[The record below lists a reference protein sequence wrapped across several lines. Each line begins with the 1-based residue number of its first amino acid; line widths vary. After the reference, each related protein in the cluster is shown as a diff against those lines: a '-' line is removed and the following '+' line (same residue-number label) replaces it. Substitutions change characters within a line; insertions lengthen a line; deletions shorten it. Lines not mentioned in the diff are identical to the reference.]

1 MLCIQIS
8 EFRIIHRIIPCNKWL
23 FNISIKTTSKCN
35 FCDKED
41 DLLHYFLYCPV
52 TKQFWKCFF
61 NWWHRQTEICIHET
75 LEEHMLFGYPGNSD
89 VEMVLNYCIL
99 YGKWFIFCQKIHER
113 NTIEI
118 YDYLIQLKQ
127 R

>member
-1 MLCIQIS
+1 
-8 EFRIIHRIIPCNKWL
+8 
-23 FNISIKTTSKCN
+23 
-35 FCDKED
+35 
-41 DLLHYFLYCPV
+41 
-52 TKQFWKCFF
+52 
-61 NWWHRQTEICIHET
+61 
-75 LEEHMLFGYPGNSD
+75 MLFGYPGNSD

-127 R
+127 RLFIEKTICMKEGNLRSFDKWNFLYERL